1 MSILDKLQTEVM
13 TELKLKQL
21 RHEINTW
28 KRMLG
33 FMQEENV
40 HLKNRLSDVL
50 KDRFNKNMLD
60 GVEFLQTNFIKEDE
74 VIGLLKSEVAEVENI
89 LKWNL
94 ITDEN
99 IFPTSKRMETVRNNI
114 DAAEK
119 DFSKINNDFNK
130 YLSENI

>member
-1 MSILDKLQTEVM
+1 M

-60 GVEFLQTNFIKEDE
+60 GVEFFQTNFIKEDE

-89 LKWNL
+89 LKWDL
-94 ITDEN
+94 VTDEN
-99 IFPTSKRMETVRNNI
+99 IFPASKRMETVRNNI

-119 DFSKINNDFNK
+119 NFTKINNDFNK

>member
-1 MSILDKLQTEVM
+1 MQIEKM
-13 TELKLKQL
+13 TELKFLQL

-50 KDRFNKNMLD
+50 KDRFNKNLLD
-60 GVEFLQTNFIKEDE
+60 EVEFFQTNFIKEDE
-74 VIGLLKSEVAEVENI
+74 VIGLLKSEVAAIDNI
-89 LKWNL
+89 LKWDL
-94 ITDEN
+94 ITHEN
-99 IFPTSKRMETVRNNI
+99 NLLISKGIKNVRNNI

-119 DFSKINNDFNK
+119 DFTKISIDFNK

>member
-1 MSILDKLQTEVM
+1 M

-60 GVEFLQTNFIKEDE
+60 GVEFFQTNFIKEDE

-89 LKWNL
+89 LKWDL
-94 ITDEN
+94 VTEES

-119 DFSKINNDFNK
+119 DFTKINNDFNK

>member
-1 MSILDKLQTEVM
+1 M

-60 GVEFLQTNFIKEDE
+60 GVEFFQTNFIKEDE

-89 LKWNL
+89 LKRDL
-94 ITDEN
+94 VTEES

-119 DFSKINNDFNK
+119 DFTKINNDFNK

>member
-1 MSILDKLQTEVM
+1 M

-33 FMQEENV
+33 LMQEENV

-60 GVEFLQTNFIKEDE
+60 GVEFFQTNFIKEDE

-89 LKWNL
+89 LKWDL
-94 ITDEN
+94 VTDEN
-99 IFPTSKRMETVRNNI
+99 IFPASKRMETVRNNI

-119 DFSKINNDFNK
+119 DFTKINNDFNK

>member
-1 MSILDKLQTEVM
+1 M

-60 GVEFLQTNFIKEDE
+60 GVEFFQTNFIKEDE

-89 LKWNL
+89 LKWDL
-94 ITDEN
+94 VTDEN
-99 IFPTSKRMETVRNNI
+99 IFPASKRMETVRNNI

-119 DFSKINNDFNK
+119 DFTKINNDFNK

>member
-1 MSILDKLQTEVM
+1 M

-60 GVEFLQTNFIKEDE
+60 GVEFFQTNFIKEDE

-89 LKWNL
+89 LKREL
-94 ITDEN
+94 VTEES

-119 DFSKINNDFNK
+119 DFTKINNDFNK

>member
-1 MSILDKLQTEVM
+1 M
-13 TELKLKQL
+13 TELKLMQL

-60 GVEFLQTNFIKEDE
+60 GVEFFQTNFIREDE
-74 VIGLLKSEVAEVENI
+74 VIGLLKNEVAEVENI
-89 LKWNL
+89 LQSEIFMN
-94 ITDEN
+94 EN
-99 IFPTSKRMETVRNNI
+99 IYPIGRKFEKVRKNI
-114 DAAEK
+114 DAAER
-119 DFSKINNDFNK
+119 DFTKINIDFNK

>member
-1 MSILDKLQTEVM
+1 M

-60 GVEFLQTNFIKEDE
+60 GVEFFQTNFIKEDE

>member
-1 MSILDKLQTEVM
+1 MSILVKLQTEVM

-21 RHEINTW
+21 RYEINTW

-60 GVEFLQTNFIKEDE
+60 GVEFFQTNFIKEDE

-99 IFPTSKRMETVRNNI
+99 IFPTSKRIETVRNNI

>member
-1 MSILDKLQTEVM
+1 M

-60 GVEFLQTNFIKEDE
+60 GVEFFQTNFIKEDE

-89 LKWNL
+89 LKWDL
-94 ITDEN
+94 VTDEN

-119 DFSKINNDFNK
+119 DFTKINNDFNK

>member
-1 MSILDKLQTEVM
+1 M

-60 GVEFLQTNFIKEDE
+60 GVEFFQTNFIKEDQ

-89 LKWNL
+89 LKRDL
-94 ITDEN
+94 VTEES

-119 DFSKINNDFNK
+119 DFTKINNDFNK

>member
-1 MSILDKLQTEVM
+1 M

-60 GVEFLQTNFIKEDE
+60 GVEFFQTNFIKEDE

-89 LKWNL
+89 LKWDL
-94 ITDEN
+94 VTDEN
-99 IFPTSKRMETVRNNI
+99 IFPASKRMETVRNNI

-119 DFSKINNDFNK
+119 DFTKINNDFNK
-130 YLSENI
+130 YLSENIQIENVADLP

>member
-1 MSILDKLQTEVM
+1 M

-60 GVEFLQTNFIKEDE
+60 GVEFFQTNFIKEDE

-119 DFSKINNDFNK
+119 DFTKINNDFNK

>member
-1 MSILDKLQTEVM
+1 MSILVKLQTEVM

-21 RHEINTW
+21 RYEINTW

-60 GVEFLQTNFIKEDE
+60 GVEFFQTNFIKEDE